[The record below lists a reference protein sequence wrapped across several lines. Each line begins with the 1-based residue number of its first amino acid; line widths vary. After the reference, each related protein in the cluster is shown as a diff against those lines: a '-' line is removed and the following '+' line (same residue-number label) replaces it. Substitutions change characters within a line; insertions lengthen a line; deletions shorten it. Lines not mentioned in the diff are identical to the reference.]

1 MEKIVLIDGHSIL
14 NRAFYGVPDLTN
26 SEGTHVG
33 AIYGFL
39 NILFMILE
47 EEKPEYLAVAF
58 DVHAPTFRHEI
69 FPEYKGTRHPMPD
82 ELREQVPLI
91 QEVLKS
97 MHICVCNLPGYEAD
111 DVLGTIAKTSQA
123 DGLEVRLV
131 SGDRDLLQI
140 SDEHIQIRIPKTKGG
155 KTTIENY
162 YPEDVVKEYQVTPEV
177 FIDMKALMGD
187 TSDNV
192 HGVTG
197 VGPKSAAK
205 LLVQYGSLDG
215 IYEHIDEMKAS
226 AMKENL
232 IRDKDQAYL
241 ARTLVTIKTDAPVDF
256 TVENAKVGEFFNP
269 DSYVYFKKLE
279 FKNFLSRFD
288 ASNAQDNTPVE
299 EKFRVIDDL
308 NEAEDFFKDL
318 SKRMISR
325 SGVSVSLE
333 SSSAS
338 GNNKESE
345 FAERPGIEEKQRI
358 PAIYIPSDK
367 KDTEPCIASFCLD
380 EENVT
385 TVICGG
391 LITPSYIKNKVTS
404 ILKEIADTSG
414 EKKDKNA
421 GSGQCIFTTYDS
433 KNLFSMLDI
442 DGLEDMCFD
451 VTIAAY
457 LLDPL
462 RGSYD
467 SEYVS
472 GLYLDEMIPG
482 RENLLGKPGT
492 IKAAFEQDQDGL
504 CRYAAYTARSAY
516 KAYPILCEKLK
527 SEGMYELFT
536 DIEMPLARVLASM
549 ENEGVRVRPDL
560 LKEYSDDLGARMKEL
575 EASIYEKA
583 GEEFNILSPKQ
594 LGVIL
599 FEKMGLK
606 GGKKTKTGYSTSVDV
621 LEKISDEPIVADIL
635 EYRGVSKLKS
645 TYADGLTEYI
655 DDDNRIRS
663 TFHQTI
669 TATGRIS
676 SSDPNLQNIPT
687 RTELGRGLRR
697 AFIPSEGC
705 VFADADY
712 SQIELRILAHMAG
725 DAELIAA
732 YKEGKDIHAIT
743 ASKVFGVELSEV
755 TDLLRRRAKAVNFG
769 IVYGISSYGLSEDIG
784 VSRKEAE
791 EYIKSYFET
800 FPGIKKYLDDSVAKA
815 KEDGYVTTLYG
826 RKRPIPELK
835 SSNFMQ
841 RQFGERVAMNSPI
854 QGTAADIMK
863 IAMIRVYRRLTGE
876 GLKSKIVL
884 QVHDELIIDT
894 LESEKEAVCS
904 ILKDEMEKAADLSV
918 DIIADLHTGNDWYE
932 AK

>member
-1 MEKIVLIDGHSIL
+1 M
-14 NRAFYGVPDLTN
+14 
-26 SEGTHVG
+26 
-33 AIYGFL
+33 
-39 NILFMILE
+39 
-47 EEKPEYLAVAF
+47 
-58 DVHAPTFRHEI
+58 
-69 FPEYKGTRHPMPD
+69 
-82 ELREQVPLI
+82 
-91 QEVLKS
+91 
-97 MHICVCNLPGYEAD
+97 
-111 DVLGTIAKTSQA
+111 
-123 DGLEVRLV
+123 
-131 SGDRDLLQI
+131 
-140 SDEHIQIRIPKTKGG
+140 
-155 KTTIENY
+155 
-162 YPEDVVKEYQVTPEV
+162 
-177 FIDMKALMGD
+177 
-187 TSDNV
+187 
-192 HGVTG
+192 
-197 VGPKSAAK
+197 
-205 LLVQYGSLDG
+205 
-215 IYEHIDEMKAS
+215 
-226 AMKENL
+226 
-232 IRDKDQAYL
+232 
-241 ARTLVTIKTDAPVDF
+241 
-256 TVENAKVGEFFNP
+256 
-269 DSYVYFKKLE
+269 
-279 FKNFLSRFD
+279 
-288 ASNAQDNTPVE
+288 
-299 EKFRVIDDL
+299 
-308 NEAEDFFKDL
+308 
-318 SKRMISR
+318 
-325 SGVSVSLE
+325 
-333 SSSAS
+333 
-338 GNNKESE
+338 
-345 FAERPGIEEKQRI
+345 
-358 PAIYIPSDK
+358 
-367 KDTEPCIASFCLD
+367 
-380 EENVT
+380 
-385 TVICGG
+385 ICGG
-391 LITPSYIKNKVTS
+391 LITPAYIRDKVTF
-404 ILKEIADTSG
+404 ILNDNISSSAPKQKGDEG
-414 EKKDKNA
+414 PVHA
-421 GSGQCIFTTYDS
+421 GFITYDS

-442 DGLEDMCFD
+442 DGHEDVCFD

-462 RGSYD
+462 RGNYD

-482 RENLLGKPGT
+482 RESLLGKPGT
-492 IKAAFEQDQDGL
+492 VKAAFEQNQDGL

-516 KAYPILCEKLK
+516 KAYPILCERLE
-527 SEGMYELFT
+527 SEGMFELFT

-549 ENEGVRVRPDL
+549 EKEGVRVRPDL

-583 GEEFNILSPKQ
+583 EEEFNILSPKQ

-687 RTELGRGLRR
+687 RTKLGRGLRR

-800 FPGIKKYLDDSVAKA
+800 FPGIKKYLDNSVAKA

-863 IAMIRVYRRLTGE
+863 IAMIRVYRRLSEE

-894 LESEKEAVCS
+894 FESEKEAVCS

>member
-1 MEKIVLIDGHSIL
+1 MGKLVLIDGHSIL

-39 NILFMILE
+39 NILFMILD
-47 EEKPEYLAVAF
+47 EEKPDYLAVAF

-69 FPEYKGTRHPMPD
+69 FKEYKGTRHPMPD

-91 QEVLKS
+91 QDVLKS
-97 MHICVCNLPGYEAD
+97 MNIRVFTLPGFEAD
-111 DVLGTIAKTSQA
+111 DVLGTLAKKAQA
-123 DGLEVRLV
+123 EGVEVRLI

-140 SDEHIQIRIPKTKGG
+140 SDEHIQVRIPKTKGG

-162 YPEDVVKEYQVTPEV
+162 YPEDVVNEYQVTPTV

-192 HGVTG
+192 KGVTG

-232 IRDKDQAYL
+232 IRDKEQAYL

-256 TVENAKVGEFFNP
+256 SADETAVGDFFND

-288 ASNAQDNTPVE
+288 EREVINNSVSE
-299 EKFRVIDDL
+299 ESFKVIDDL
-308 NEAEDFFKDL
+308 NEAEAFFNGLKEYV
-318 SKRMISR
+318 
-325 SGVSVSLE
+325 SGAGAETPFSVFVPTDK
-333 SSSAS
+333 
-338 GNNKESE
+338 N
-345 FAERPGIEEKQRI
+345 
-358 PAIYIPSDK
+358 SD
-367 KDTEPCIASFCLD
+367 EICAVSFCKDKD
-380 EENVT
+380 ETV

-391 LITPSYIKNKVTS
+391 MITSSYLLSRTVS
-404 ILKEIADTSG
+404 ILSEPGTV
-414 EKKDKNA
+414 
-421 GSGQCIFTTYDS
+421 FVTYDS
-433 KNLFSMLDI
+433 KSQFELLNI
-442 DGLEDMCFD
+442 DSLEDRCFD
-451 VTIAAY
+451 VGIAAY
-457 LLDPL
+457 LEDPL
-462 RGSYD
+462 KGEYGPG
-467 SEYVS
+467 YVS
-472 GLYLDEMIPG
+472 GLYLGEMLPDLGSLIGKEGSYKALFENNP
-482 RENLLGKPGT
+482 ENLCRF
-492 IKAAFEQDQDGL
+492 AAH
-504 CRYAAYTARSAY
+504 TARSAFLT
-516 KAYPILCEKLK
+516 YPVLNEKLK
-527 SEGMYELFT
+527 SDGMLELFK

-549 ENEGVRVRPDL
+549 ERSGIRVRKDML
-560 LKEYSDDLGARMKEL
+560 SEYSESLGKRMEEL
-575 EASIYEKA
+575 SAAIYEKA

-645 TYADGLTEYI
+645 TYADGLAEYI
-655 DDDNRIRS
+655 DEDGRIRS
-663 TFHQTI
+663 TFHQTV

-697 AFIPSEGC
+697 AFIPDEGC
-705 VFADADY
+705 AFADADY
-712 SQIELRILAHMAG
+712 SQIELRILAHMA
-725 DAELIAA
+725 DDPELIAA

-743 ASKVFGVELSEV
+743 ASKVFNVPPDEV
-755 TDLLRRRAKAVNFG
+755 TDILRRRAKAVNFG

-784 VSRKEAE
+784 VSRSEAK
-791 EYIKSYFET
+791 EYIENYFET
-800 FPGIKKYLDDSVAKA
+800 FPGIKKYLDDSVKKA
-815 KEDGYVTTLYG
+815 VENGCVYTLYG

-863 IAMIRVYRRLTGE
+863 IAMIKVYRRLKNE
-876 GLKSKIVL
+876 NLKSRIVL
-884 QVHDELIIDT
+884 QIHDELIIETFSDETDT
-894 LESEKEAVCS
+894 VCRVLKE
-904 ILKDEMEKAADLSV
+904 EMENAASLKVDL
-918 DIIADLHTGNDWYE
+918 IADLHTGKDWYE

>member
-1 MEKIVLIDGHSIL
+1 MSKIVLIDGHSIL

-26 SEGTHVG
+26 SEGMHVN

-39 NILFMILE
+39 NIMFMILD
-47 EEKPEYLAVAF
+47 EEKPDYLAVAF

-69 FPEYKGTRHPMPD
+69 FADYKGTRSPMAP

-91 QEVLKS
+91 QDLLKS
-97 MHICVCNLPGYEAD
+97 MNICVCTLPGYEAD
-111 DVLGTIAKTSQA
+111 DVLGTIAKQSQSE
-123 DGLEVRLV
+123 GLDVSLV

-140 SDEHIQIRIPKTKGG
+140 SDEHILIRIPKTKGG

-162 YPEDVVKEYQVTPEV
+162 YPDDVVREYQVTPKV

-187 TSDNV
+187 SSDNV

-205 LLVQYGSLDG
+205 LLVEYGSIDAV
-215 IYEHIDEMKAS
+215 YEHIDEMKQS
-226 AMKENL
+226 AMKDNL
-232 IRDKDQAYL
+232 IKEKDQAYL

-256 TVENAKVGEFFNP
+256 KLEDAKIGEFFNAS
-269 DSYVYFKKLE
+269 SYEYFKRLE

-288 ASNAQDNTPVE
+288 GMNTPDLSAIE
-299 EKFRVIDDL
+299 EGFTTIKDFG
-308 NEAEDFFKDL
+308 EAESFFAGLKD
-318 SKRMISR
+318 
-325 SGVSVSLE
+325 
-333 SSSAS
+333 
-338 GNNKESE
+338 NKTI
-345 FAERPGIEEKQRI
+345 AVYV
-358 PAIYIPSDK
+358 PADK
-367 KDTEPCIASFCLD
+367 KDTDIRMVSFCVL
-380 EENVT
+380 EGNTVT
-385 TVICGG
+385 IAAEGF
-391 LITPSYIKNKVTS
+391 ISPSYLLDKLKN
-404 ILKEIADTSG
+404 IFED
-414 EKKDKNA
+414 KDRVLV
-421 GSGQCIFTTYDS
+421 TYDA
-433 KNLFSMLDI
+433 KFLLEALDI
-442 DGLEDMCFD
+442 DGLEDRCFD
-451 VTIAAY
+451 VSVAAY
-457 LLDPL
+457 LIDPL
-462 RGSYD
+462 RSSYD
-467 SEYVS
+467 MTYVS
-472 GLYLDEMIPG
+472 ALYLGETIPDREQLIGKLSYATAFDEKSDDLV
-482 RENLLGKPGT
+482 RLSSF
-492 IKAAFEQDQDGL
+492 A
-504 CRYAAYTARSAY
+504 ARSAY
-516 KAYPILCEKLK
+516 KAYPILTESLK
-527 SEGMYELFT
+527 KEGMYDLFK

-549 ENEGVRVRPDL
+549 EHAGVRIRRDM
-560 LKEYSDDLGARMKEL
+560 LKEYSETLGVRMKEL
-575 EASIYEKA
+575 ERSIYDKA

-655 DDDNRIRS
+655 DEDDRIRS

-725 DAELIAA
+725 DPELLDA
-732 YKEGKDIHAIT
+732 YREGKDIHSIT
-743 ASKVFGVELSEV
+743 ASKVFNVPLDEV
-755 TDLLRRRAKAVNFG
+755 TDILRRRAKAVNFG

-791 EYIKSYFET
+791 EYIKSYFVT
-800 FPGIKKYLDDSVAKA
+800 FPGIKKYLDDCVTKA
-815 KEDGYVTTLYG
+815 KEDGFVVTMYG

-863 IAMIRVYRRLTGE
+863 IAMIRVWRRLKE
-876 GLKSKIVL
+876 EKLRSKIVL
-884 QVHDELIIDT
+884 QVHDELLIDT
-894 LESEKEAVCS
+894 YNEETDKVSL
-904 ILKDEMEKAADLSV
+904 ILREEMEHAASLDVTL
-918 DIIADLHTGNDWYE
+918 IADLHTGSDWYE

>member
-97 MHICVCNLPGYEAD
+97 MHICVCTLPGYEAD

-162 YPEDVVKEYQVTPEV
+162 YPDDVVNEYQVTPEV

-232 IRDKDQAYL
+232 IKDKDQAYL

-256 TVENAKVGEFFNP
+256 TAENAKVGDFFNP

-288 ASNAQDNTPVE
+288 ASNAQDNTSVE
-299 EKFRVIDDL
+299 VKFRVIDDL
-308 NEAEDFFKDL
+308 NEAEEYFKNLTDRIK
-318 SKRMISR
+318 SC
-325 SGVSVSLE
+325 
-333 SSSAS
+333 
-338 GNNKESE
+338 
-345 FAERPGIEEKQRI
+345 I
-358 PAIYIPSDK
+358 PAIYIPLDK
-367 KDTEPCIASFCLD
+367 GDNEPCIASFCLD

-391 LITPSYIKNKVTS
+391 LITTSYIKNKVIS
-404 ILKEIADTSG
+404 ILKDISDASD

-433 KNLFSMLDI
+433 KYLFTMLDI
-442 DGLEDMCFD
+442 DGIEDMCFD

-482 RENLLGKPGT
+482 RESLLGKAAT
-492 IKAAFEQDQDGL
+492 VKAAFEQDQEGL

-516 KAYPILCEKLK
+516 KAYPILCERLK
-527 SEGMYELFT
+527 TEGMYDLFT

-549 ENEGVRVRPDL
+549 EKEGVRVRPNL

-621 LEKISDEPIVADIL
+621 LEKIADEPIVADIL

-655 DDDNRIRS
+655 DEDNRIRS

-791 EYIKSYFET
+791 EYIRSYFET

-863 IAMIRVYRRLTGE
+863 IAMIRVYRRLSEE

-894 LESEKEAVCS
+894 LESEKEAVCR
-904 ILKDEMEKAADLSV
+904 ILKEEMEKAADLSV
-918 DIIADLHTGNDWYE
+918 DILADLHTGNDWYE

>member
-1 MEKIVLIDGHSIL
+1 MSKIVLIDGHSIL

-26 SEGTHVG
+26 SEGVHVN

-39 NILFMILE
+39 NIMFMILE
-47 EEKPEYLAVAF
+47 EEKPEYLTVAF
-58 DVHAPTFRHEI
+58 DVHAPTFRHEL
-69 FPEYKGTRHPMPD
+69 FAEYKGTRSPMAP

-97 MHICVCNLPGYEAD
+97 MNICVQTLPGYEAD
-111 DVLGTIAKTSQA
+111 DVLGTIAKKCQA
-123 DGLEVRLV
+123 DGMEVSLV

-140 SDEHIQIRIPKTKGG
+140 SDEHIRIRIPKTKGG
-155 KTTIENY
+155 KTTIESY
-162 YPEDVVKEYQVTPEV
+162 YPSDVVNEYGVTPLV

-205 LLVQYGSLDG
+205 LLTEYGDIDG
-215 IYEHIDEMKAS
+215 IYAHIDDMKPS
-226 AMKENL
+226 AQKENL
-232 IRDKDQAYL
+232 IRDKEQAYL
-241 ARTLVTIKTDAPVDF
+241 ARKLVTINIDSPVDF
-256 TVENAKVGEFFNP
+256 SIDDALISDFYNP
-269 DSYVYFKKLE
+269 ASYEYFKKLE
-279 FKNFLSRFD
+279 FKNYLSRFD
-288 ASNAQDNTPVE
+288 SASTGDAGQIEAGFAT
-299 EKFRVIDDL
+299 ITDL
-308 NEAEDFFKDL
+308 AEAESFFIRLKKSIDQGL
-318 SKRMISR
+318 KVISVYMPVDKG
-325 SGVSVSLE
+325 SSDISMVSVC
-333 SSSAS
+333 
-338 GNNKESE
+338 
-345 FAERPGIEEKQRI
+345 AEAG
-358 PAIYIPSDK
+358 A
-367 KDTEPCIASFCLD
+367 
-380 EENVT
+380 VT
-385 TVICGG
+385 TIVCGNMITSAD
-391 LITPSYIKNKVTS
+391 LIRRIRD
-404 ILKEIADTSG
+404 ILSG
-414 EKKDKNA
+414 
-421 GSGQCIFTTYDS
+421 STVRLVTYDS
-433 KNLFSMLDI
+433 KSIFELLDI
-442 DGLEDMCFD
+442 DLLEDRTFD
-451 VTIAAY
+451 MQIASY

-462 RGSYD
+462 RSHYEE
-467 SEYVS
+467 EYIAS
-472 GLYLDEMIPG
+472 RYLGRVIPG
-482 RENLLGKPGT
+482 AEQLLGKAQT
-492 IKAAFEQDQDGL
+492 YSEAASADPDNLIRFS
-504 CRYAAYTARSAY
+504 AYTAGTAFDAY
-516 KAYPILCEKLK
+516 ETVLDQLK

-549 ENEGVRVRPDL
+549 EHTGVRVRRDTL
-560 LKEYSDDLGARMKEL
+560 SDYSETLGTRMQEL
-575 EASIYEKA
+575 ERSIYDKA

-599 FEKMGLK
+599 FEKMNLP
-606 GGKKTKTGYSTSVDV
+606 GGKKTKTGYSTAADV
-621 LEKISDEPIVADIL
+621 LEKMSDQPIVADIL
-635 EYRGVSKLKS
+635 EYRAVSKLKS
-645 TYADGLTEYI
+645 TYADGLAPYI
-655 DDDNRIRS
+655 DNDDRIRS

-732 YKEGKDIHAIT
+732 YSEGADIHRIT
-743 ASKVFGVELSEV
+743 ASKVFGVPADEV

-791 EYIKSYFET
+791 EYIRNYFET
-800 FPGIKKYLDDSVAKA
+800 FPGIKTYLDGCVEQA
-815 KEDGYVTTLYG
+815 KEKGYVTTLYG

-835 SSNFMQ
+835 NSNFMQ

-863 IAMIRVYRRLTGE
+863 IAMIRVWRRLRQE
-876 GLKSKIVL
+876 ELKSRIVL
-884 QVHDELIIDT
+884 QVHDELLIDMYPDET
-894 LESEKEAVCS
+894 DRVTD
-904 ILKDEMEKAADLSV
+904 ILRSEMEHAADLKV
-918 DIIADLHTGNDWYE
+918 DLIADLHTGSDWYE